1 MFAAGKSMIANPA
14 RALDRFPLVRTRNS
28 DEMCAA
34 LERVYA
40 KPVLGFA
47 AQTKE
52 VDVAI
57 NYLLV
62 DNIGLGNTKYGIGV
76 SLIYPDS
83 DVVMQTFPVA
93 GRGEA
98 AVDHCVGPLDR
109 WHGVIVSPGMKFTV
123 KLAQNYETLLLVI
136 KPQALLSK
144 LAAITGRSVNGP
156 LRFDPLQDY
165 SRPAAKALREHFLFL
180 VEMVGAS
187 AVLPKLLLAEY
198 EETLAM
204 MCLHANRHNHSHLLE
219 RPTADAALWQV
230 RLAEEYIAAH
240 SGRAVSIEELADATG
255 VSALSLF
262 RSFKRSRGY
271 SPRQFMAR
279 LRSGREEMPR

>member
-1 MFAAGKSMIANPA
+1 MMADPA
-14 RALDRFPLVRTRNS
+14 RSLDRFPLVRTRNS

-34 LERVYA
+34 LERIYA

-57 NYLLV
+57 NYLQV
-62 DNIGLGNTKYGIGV
+62 DYIGLGNTKYGIGV

-83 DVVMQTFPVA
+83 DVIMQTFPVS

-98 AVDHCVGPLDR
+98 AVDRCVGSLDR

-123 KLAQNYETLLLVI
+123 KLAENYETLLLVI

-144 LAAITGRSVNGP
+144 LAAITGQSIRGP
-156 LRFDPLQDY
+156 LKFDPLQDY
-165 SRPAAKALREHFLFL
+165 LRPAAKALREHFLFL
-180 VEMVGAS
+180 VEMVGAC
-187 AVLPKLLLAEY
+187 AAPLPKLLLAEY
-198 EETLAM
+198 EEMLAV

-219 RPTADAALWQV
+219 RPTPDVALWQV
-230 RLAEEYIAAH
+230 RLAEEYIAAN
-240 SGRAVSIEELADATG
+240 SGRAISIEELADVTG

-262 RSFKRSRGY
+262 RSFKRNRGY

-279 LRSGREEMPR
+279 LRSGREETLR